1 MTVSGGGQVGL
12 LEKVGFSWV
21 LKDKSKKGGEDF
33 LGRWTE
39 YAKNRASGREV

>member
-12 LEKVGFSWV
+12 LEERV
-21 LKDKSKKGGEDF
+21 LQDESKLGKKGGEDF

-39 YAKNRASGREV
+39 